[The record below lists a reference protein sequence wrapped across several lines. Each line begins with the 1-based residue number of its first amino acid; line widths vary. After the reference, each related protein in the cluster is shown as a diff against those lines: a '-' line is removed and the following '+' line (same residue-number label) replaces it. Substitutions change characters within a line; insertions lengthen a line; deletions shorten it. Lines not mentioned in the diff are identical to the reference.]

1 MTRRFTNRATAVALV
16 AIPGLLLA
24 GFTDTSA
31 APSGRAVPVGA
42 VADAPGA
49 YIAPSLKN
57 ATGAQQVV
65 VQLAR
70 PALAAS
76 VAEDALADNAL
87 PTKTSQRASLDA
99 IKTDQDAVVSAAR
112 QLGGTEQGR
121 VSRSLNAVVM
131 TIDASRV
138 NSLAAIAGVISVR
151 PVLTYSTEG
160 NDKVTNP
167 GYTPESGSLEQAA
180 QYLGVD
186 AVRAAGYDGT
196 GVKVAVLDSGID
208 YTHGN
213 LGGPGTEAFYAQC
226 YGNIADPLGAGPKD
240 VAATGDCANY
250 FGPSAPKVKGGY
262 DFVGEQWPIGPLA
275 ADPNPLDFEGHGT
288 HVADIIGGHSDD
300 HHGLAPG
307 VSLYAIKVCSAVA
320 TSCNGLALLQGVDW
334 ALDPNGDGDM
344 SDAMDLM
351 NLSLGSDYGQ
361 DEDDLS
367 LALDNAVRAGVVVVA
382 SAGNGGDRPFKVG
395 SPSIAARVISVAQT
409 ALPDDESFVIDV
421 TSPANVPGLTDNKIK
436 LTVLQPWGGPVPASP
451 GLIGN
456 LARPTGSRLG
466 CNPGDFGAANAGKIA
481 LVDRGSCAIS
491 IKASNAEAAGAIGF
505 ILVNNTGGAPGAFS
519 YGGGTITIPTLA
531 VSIDAGTALRNAVA
545 AGPVSVQV
553 DPADAISLTGT
564 MVSSSSRGPSIDGI
578 RVKPDIGA
586 PGAWLS
592 AEVGTGEEETNFGGT
607 SGAAPT
613 VSGVAAL
620 VLQKFP
626 NESPVRIK
634 TRLLNSADLSSMTP
648 DLEGNLYATPI
659 SRIGAGEVRGAA
671 ATGTFR
677 MRSGEK
683 GGGNIALGSLHLSS
697 DVLVS
702 REVKL
707 ENTSN
712 SAQTITIT
720 PYFRDATDA
729 SYGAVEVVG
738 TGTFTVPR
746 RSTREVEIQFIIRAA
761 NLPAWQLTGA
771 AGFTGGDGT
780 VLNDPELDGYLVAT
794 ASSGESQH
802 LGWHVLPHR
811 SAKVTSPR
819 SVNLRRNSSATV
831 PLVNSSAI
839 QAGGVQV
846 FSLTG
851 TSPSLPRPAAGD
863 PGSPGSNVA
872 LIDLLS
878 VGVRD
883 FVGDDVIQFA
893 INGNGRRATPL
904 YPAGYEVDID
914 TNRDGNVDFYVYQ
927 AELGGFAVSGE
938 AVVVVQNA
946 VTNATQIFYYAI
958 ADYDSANM
966 VLTAPL
972 SALGLVPGQSFDF
985 VALAVDNY
993 FSGLITDAIEGM
1005 TYTVGS
1011 PKFVAANGSNRI
1023 DETVVPA
1030 SGVTNVSVVNTGS
1043 TAPTS
1048 ETGLLLL
1055 LDDAARHEAQT
1066 IVARI

>member
-1 MTRRFTNRATAVALV
+1 M
-16 AIPGLLLA
+16 
-24 GFTDTSA
+24 
-31 APSGRAVPVGA
+31 PVGE
-42 VADAPGA
+42 VPDAPGA
-49 YIAPSLKN
+49 YVAPSLKN

-65 VQLAR
+65 VQLVR

-76 VAEDALADNAL
+76 VAEDALADNTL
-87 PTKTSQRASLDA
+87 PTRSAQRSSLAA
-99 IKTDQDAVVSAAR
+99 IKADQDTVAAAAR
-112 QLGGTEQGR
+112 RLGGTEQGR
-121 VSRSLNAVVM
+121 LSRSLNALVM
-131 TIDASRV
+131 TIDASKV
-138 NSLAAIAGVISVR
+138 DSVANITGVISVR
-151 PVLTYSTEG
+151 PVLTYSTDG
-160 NDKVTNP
+160 IDKVTNP
-167 GYTPESGSLEQAA
+167 GFSAESGSLEQAA

-213 LGGPGTEAFYAQC
+213 LGGPGTVAFYEQC
-226 YGNIADPLGAGPKD
+226 YGDTSDPYAVGPKD
-240 VAATGDCANY
+240 AAVTGDCANF

-262 DFVGEQWPIGPLA
+262 DFVGDSWPDGPVVT
-275 ADPNPLDFEGHGT
+275 DPNPLDFEGHGT
-288 HVADIIGGHSDD
+288 HVADIIAGHSND

-307 VSLYAIKVCSAVA
+307 VSLYAVKVCSAVA
-320 TSCNGLALLQGVDW
+320 SACNGLALLQGVDF

-344 SDAMDLM
+344 SDAVDLM

-382 SAGNGGDRPFKVG
+382 SAGNGSDRPFKVG
-395 SPSIAARVISVAQT
+395 SPSTAARVISVAQT
-409 ALPDDESFVIDV
+409 ALPDDQSFVIQV
-421 TSPANVPGLTDNKIK
+421 TSPANVVGLTDNKIK
-436 LTVLQPWGGPVPASP
+436 LTVLQPWGGAIPASP
-451 GLIGN
+451 GLVGN

-466 CNPGDFGAANAGKIA
+466 CTVADFGAANAGNIA
-481 LVDRGSCAIS
+481 LVDRGSCSIS
-491 IKASNAEAAGAIGF
+491 VKVSNAEAAGAIGF

-519 YGGGTITIPTLA
+519 YGGGTITIPALA
-531 VSIDAGTALRNAVA
+531 VSLDDGSALRNAVA

-553 DPADAISLTGT
+553 DPANAISLAGT
-564 MVSSSSRGPSIDGI
+564 MVSSSSRGASIDGI

-592 AEVGTGEEETNFGGT
+592 AEVGTGAEETNFGGT

-634 TRLLNSADLSSMTP
+634 TRLLNSADTNSQTP
-648 DLEGNLYATPI
+648 DENGGLYPTPI

-671 ATGTFR
+671 ANGTFR

-697 DVLVS
+697 DMLIT

-712 SAQTITIT
+712 TAQQITIT

-738 TGTFTVPR
+738 NGTYNVPR
-746 RSTREVEIQFIIRAA
+746 RSTREVTIQFIIRAA

-780 VLNDPELDGYLVAT
+780 VLNDPELDGYLMAVAN
-794 ASSGESQH
+794 SGETQH

-819 SVNLRRNSSATV
+819 SVNLRRASSATV
-831 PLVNSSAI
+831 PLVNSSAV
-839 QAGGVQV
+839 QAGTAEIY
-846 FSLTG
+846 SLTG
-851 TSPSLPRPAAGD
+851 TSPALPRPAAGA
-863 PGSPGSNVA
+863 PGSAGSNVA
-872 LIDLLS
+872 LIDLRN

-883 FVGDDVIQFA
+883 FIGDDVIQFA
-893 INGNGRRATPL
+893 INGNSRRATPL
-904 YPAGYEVDID
+904 YPTGYEVDVD
-914 TNRDGNVDFYVYQ
+914 TNRDGTVDFYVFQ
-927 AELGGFAVSGE
+927 TERGGFGVSGE
-938 AVVVVQNA
+938 AVVAVQNA
-946 VTNATQIFYYAI
+946 TTGATSIFYYAT

-972 SALGLVPGQSFDF
+972 SALGLVNGQTFNFS
-985 VALAVDNY
+985 VLAIDNY
-993 FSGLITDAIEGM
+993 FSGLITDSIDGM

-1011 PKFVAANGSNRI
+1011 PKFIASASGGRV
-1023 DETVVPA
+1023 DTVSVPA
-1030 SGVTNVSVVNTGS
+1030 AGSSDITVTKTGS
-1043 TAPTS
+1043 TAPST

-1055 LDDAARHEAQT
+1055 LDDAARYEAQT
-1066 IVARI
+1066 IVARV

>member
-1 MTRRFTNRATAVALV
+1 MTRRFTNRAMAVALV
-16 AIPGLLLA
+16 AIPGLVLA

-31 APSGRAVPVGA
+31 APQGRATPVGP

-49 YIAPSLKN
+49 YVAPSLKN

-65 VQLAR
+65 VQLVR

-76 VAEDALADNAL
+76 VAEDALADNTL
-87 PTKTSQRASLDA
+87 PTKTAQRSSLAA
-99 IKTDQDAVVSAAR
+99 IKTDQDAVVAAAR
-112 QLGGTEQGR
+112 QMGATEQGR
-121 VSRSLNAVVM
+121 LSRSLNAVVM
-131 TIDASRV
+131 TIDASKLDNV
-138 NSLAAIAGVISVR
+138 ANITGVISVR
-151 PVLTYSTEG
+151 PVLTYTTDG

-167 GYTPESGSLEQAA
+167 GYAPESGSLEQAA

-196 GVKVAVLDSGID
+196 GVRVAVLDSGID

-213 LGGPGTEAFYAQC
+213 LGGPGTTAFYEQC
-226 YGNIADPLGAGPKD
+226 YGDTADPTAPGPKD
-240 VAATGDCANY
+240 VAVTGDCANF

-262 DFVGEQWPIGPLA
+262 DFVGDTWPNGPVVT
-275 ADPNPLDFEGHGT
+275 DPNPLDYEGHGT
-288 HVADIIGGHSDD
+288 HVSDIIAGHSND

-307 VSLYAIKVCSAVA
+307 VSLYAVKVCSAVA
-320 TSCNGLALLQGVDW
+320 SACNGLALLQGVDF
-334 ALDPNGDGDM
+334 ALDPNADGDM
-344 SDAMDLM
+344 SDAVDLM

-395 SPSIAARVISVAQT
+395 SPSTAARVISVAQT

-421 TSPANVPGLTDNKIK
+421 TSPAGVPGLTDNKIK
-436 LTVLQPWGGPVPASP
+436 LTVLQPWGGPIPASP
-451 GLIGN
+451 GLVGD

-466 CNPGDFGAANAGKIA
+466 CAVGDFGAANAGKIA
-481 LVDRGSCAIS
+481 LVDRGTCAIS

-531 VSIDAGTALRNAVA
+531 VSLDDGDALRTAVA
-545 AGPVSVQV
+545 AGPVSVVV
-553 DPADAISLTGT
+553 DPANAISLAGT
-564 MVSSSSRGPSIDGI
+564 MVSSSSRGASIDGI

-592 AEVGTGEEETNFGGT
+592 AEVGTGTEETNFGGT

-634 TRLLNSADLSSMTP
+634 TRLLNSADMSSTTP
-648 DLEGNLYATPI
+648 DATGALYPTPI

-671 ATGTFR
+671 TTGTFR
-677 MRSGEK
+677 MRSSEK

-697 DVLVS
+697 DILVS
-702 REVKL
+702 RHIKL

-712 SAQTITIT
+712 NAQQITIT

-729 SYGAVEVVG
+729 SFGAVEVVG
-738 TGTFTVPR
+738 SGVYNVPR
-746 RSTREVEIQFIIRAA
+746 RSTREVDVQFIIRAA

-771 AGFTGGDGT
+771 AGVTGGDGT

-811 SAKVTSPR
+811 SAKVTAPR
-819 SVNLRRNSSATV
+819 TVNLRRNSSATV
-831 PLVNSSAI
+831 PLVNSSAV
-839 QAGGVQV
+839 QDGGVQIY
-846 FSLTG
+846 SLTG
-851 TSPSLPRPAAGD
+851 TSPALPRPVAGA
-863 PGSPGSNVA
+863 PGSAGSNVA
-872 LIDLLS
+872 LVDLLS

-883 FVGDDVIQFA
+883 FAADDVIQFA
-893 INGNGRRATPL
+893 INGNGRRPTPL
-904 YPAGYEVDID
+904 YPTGYEIDVDN
-914 TNRDGNVDFYVYQ
+914 NRDGTVDFYVFQ
-927 AELGGFAVSGE
+927 SELGGFGVSGQ
-938 AVVVVQNA
+938 AVVAVQNA
-946 VTNATQIFYYAI
+946 VTGATGLYYYAI

-972 SALGLVPGQSFDF
+972 SALGLAPGQSFDF
-985 VALAVDNY
+985 TALAVDNY
-993 FSGLITDAIEGM
+993 FSGLITDEIAGM

-1011 PKFVAANGSNRI
+1011 PKFVGANGSTRV
-1023 DETVVPA
+1023 DDAVVPA
-1030 SGVTNVSVVNTGS
+1030 GGATNLSVVKTGS
-1043 TAPTS
+1043 VSPST

-1055 LDDAARHEAQT
+1055 LDDAARYEAQT
-1066 IVARI
+1066 IVARV